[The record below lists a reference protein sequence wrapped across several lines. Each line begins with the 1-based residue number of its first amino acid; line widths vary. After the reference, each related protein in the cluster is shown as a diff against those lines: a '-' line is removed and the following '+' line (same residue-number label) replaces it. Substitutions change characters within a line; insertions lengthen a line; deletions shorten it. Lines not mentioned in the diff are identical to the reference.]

1 MTSSEKVEKLLGD
14 LKQDTSI
21 CEYLVTFPLEPFN
34 DNEMGELW
42 ERMPKQWRDR
52 KELQKRV
59 KDLTGGHPA
68 LFQIICSYLYDL
80 CKENIDKQTRK
91 NKYESLNEWFYDK
104 AKLILNGI
112 WKSLTF
118 EEQGMLLLVILYD
131 LEGRVK
137 RDRKYDLSGIR
148 KSFREQDQV
157 LDSLKN
163 RNIITKTG
171 TDINHEDIYDLTS
184 SALKK
189 WAINEIIIK
198 GVNDDIVQ
206 REKLFLFV
214 KQKDI
219 DMIDQL
225 FKELWDNKNAVKEFV
240 IDLKEIL
247 FMA

>member
-34 DNEMGELW
+34 DNEMEELW

-68 LFQIICSYLYDL
+68 LFQIICSYLYDF
-80 CKENIDKQTRK
+80 CKENIDKQTLK
-91 NKYESLNEWFYDK
+91 NRFENLNEKFYEQ

-112 WKSLTF
+112 WKSLTS
-118 EEQGMLLLVILYD
+118 EEKGMLLLVILYD

-148 KSFREQDQV
+148 KLFREQDQV
-157 LDSLKN
+157 LNSLKN

-171 TDINHEDIYDLTS
+171 TDINHEYTYDLTS

-198 GVNDDIVQ
+198 DVNDDVAQ
-206 REKLFLFV
+206 REKIFLFV
-214 KQKDI
+214 NKKNI